1 MRKVSE
7 MRSAELLETWRTAK
21 ARLIQGASQAQVAR
35 ELNVSPVT
43 MNRWV
48 SLPPDGGTAPQR

>member
-21 ARLIQGASQAQVAR
+21 TLLVQGISQAQVAR
-35 ELNVSPVT
+35 ELNLSPVT
-43 MNRWV
+43 VNRWV
-48 SLPPDGGTAPQR
+48 SLPPDGGIAPQR